1 MLLSFQERAEQ
12 LDKEHK
18 GTLKKFNT
26 MLRAY
31 KKTFKEIESSKK
43 SHPQQLAD
51 NYTHFDYFEDG
62 HELYSGS
69 WIADD
74 DGVRK
79 ESFRGGMCVDEKEIY
94 EICMNVDSIIADKL
108 TESIIIGTSYDILE
122 AHYGIL
128 PISRRSFYRRKG
140 TAQRL
145 MRQRMAHL
153 VEEKNGQYM
162 IVWGREE

>member
-1 MLLSFQERAEQ
+1 M
-12 LDKEHK
+12 
-18 GTLKKFNT
+18 
-26 MLRAY
+26 
-31 KKTFKEIESSKK
+31 
-43 SHPQQLAD
+43 
-51 NYTHFDYFEDG
+51 
-62 HELYSGS
+62 
-69 WIADD
+69 
-74 DGVRK
+74 
-79 ESFRGGMCVDEKEIY
+79 DEKEAF
-94 EICMNVDSIIADKL
+94 EICNQVDSFIAAEL
-108 TESIIIGTSYDILE
+108 TESIVIGTSYDMLE